1 MFLEL
6 ICYSNFAEW
15 LRRAAQSPQGKD
27 TCGRNTW
34 GRNTCGSTARAPGK
48 DKGEK
53 TKTTK
58 YGKVKNYLL
67 QLK

>member
-1 MFLEL
+1 MLFK
-6 ICYSNFAEW
+6 IDGCAEQHGSFVV
-15 LRRAAQSPQGKD
+15 AQSRQSKD
-27 TCGRNTW
+27 TC

-58 YGKVKNYLL
+58 YGKVKNNLL
-67 QLK
+67 II